1 MGLIFDPCMQE
12 RNLYIIA
19 GCNGAGK
26 TTASET
32 VLPDLLHCREFVNAD
47 NIARGLSPFNV
58 EKVAFEAGRIMLHR
72 VNELLVQG
80 KDFAIETTLSTRSY
94 LGLVRRAQHLN
105 YRVTLLFVWL
115 DHPDL
120 AKARVAGR
128 VAKGGHNIPSEVI
141 ERRYRKG
148 LCNLFLRFMAE
159 VDFWI
164 LVDNS
169 HGALQQVA
177 AGEKNLEADIQNPY
191 LWRSIQDSLHGYC
204 Q

>member
-1 MGLIFDPCMQE
+1 MQE
-12 RNLYIIA
+12 KNLYIIA

-32 VLPDLLHCREFVNAD
+32 VLPDLLNCHEFVNAD

-72 VNELLVQG
+72 VNELLEQG
-80 KDFAIETTLSTRSY
+80 EDFAIETTLSTRSY
-94 LGLVRRAQHLN
+94 LGLVRRAQRKG

-128 VAKGGHNIPSEVI
+128 VAKGGHNIPADVI

-148 LCNLFLRFMAE
+148 LCNLFRIFMAE
-159 VDFWI
+159 VDLWM

-169 HGALQQVA
+169 HDALEQVA
-177 AGEKNLEADIQNPY
+177 VGEKNLEPDIQHPY
-191 LWRSIQDSLHGYC
+191 LWQSIYDSFHGYC